1 MTKKYATINKKRIP
15 MKTRKNLMVLVLLSL
30 FLSVGVADNVN
41 LDDINLEELETLT
54 GEDNSS
60 STEYEY
66 GDGFDQATYDEF
78 VKSEEEMAKIR
89 EHTAKTKAHTAK
101 TKVETANKLEVA
113 KVLED
118 YANAGNF

>member
-1 MTKKYATINKKRIP
+1 

-41 LDDINLEELETLT
+41 LDDINLEELETLM

-60 STEYEY
+60 STEYED

-78 VKSEEEMAKIR
+78 VKADKKMKKLEAD
-89 EHTAKTKAHTAK
+89 TAEIKA
-101 TKVETANKLEVA
+101 ETANKLKVA
-113 KVLED
+113 DVLD
-118 YANAGNF
+118 RYSKAGDF

>member
-1 MTKKYATINKKRIP
+1 
-15 MKTRKNLMVLVLLSL
+15 
-30 FLSVGVADNVN
+30 
-41 LDDINLEELETLT
+41 
-54 GEDNSS
+54 
-60 STEYEY
+60 
-66 GDGFDQATYDEF
+66 
-78 VKSEEEMAKIR
+78 MAKIR